1 MKKAITIIG
10 MAGLFLSSSISQA
23 AGEFGLTAK
32 IGTLGWGLEGTAG
45 ITEKINLRFGYNGLS
60 SNELT
65 VDDVD
70 VGGINT
76 SVKVKASLQTIP
88 LLVDW
93 HAFGAAF
100 RFTGGVMYNNNK
112 FEGRAPVNT
121 YDLGLGTYEVGLDAT
136 VEGPNQISPYLGV
149 GWGNAV
155 SKNRRWIFSA
165 DLGFLFQ
172 GNPDIKLTPTG
183 PDANIVDPDDLA
195 AEERSLE
202 DEIKYFKIY
211 PVANVGVS
219 YHF

>member
-1 MKKAITIIG
+1 MNRYIMMISLT
-10 MAGLFLSSSISQA
+10 GLLAASPASQA
-23 AGEFGLTAK
+23 AGGFGLTAK
-32 IGTLGWGLEGTAG
+32 VGTLGWGLEGTTG

-60 SNELT
+60 SGEFK
-65 VDDVD
+65 VEDVD
-70 VGGINT
+70 TGGINT
-76 SVKVKASLQTIP
+76 SWKVKASLQTIP

-112 FEGRAPVNT
+112 FEASAPVNT
-121 YDLGLGTYEVGLDAT
+121 YDLGLGTYDVGLDASI
-136 VEGPNQISPYLGV
+136 EGSNKVSPYLGV

-172 GNPDIKLTPTG
+172 GNPDVTLTPTG
-183 PDANIVDPDDLA
+183 PEAGIVDPDDLA
-195 AEERSLE
+195 AEERNME
-202 DEIKYFKIY
+202 DEIKYFKVY
-211 PVANVGVS
+211 PVASVGVS

>member
-1 MKKAITIIG
+1 MKAAIKFI
-10 MAGLFLSSSISQA
+10 GLFGLLGLGSAQA
-23 AGEFGLTAK
+23 AGGFGLTAK
-32 IGTLGWGLEGTAG
+32 VGTLGWGLEGTTS
-45 ITEKINLRFGYNGLS
+45 ITEKVNLRFGYNGLS
-60 SNELT
+60 GRELT

-70 VGGINT
+70 VGGVNT
-76 SVKVKASLQTIP
+76 SVSVKASLETIP

-121 YDLGLGTYEVGLDAT
+121 YDLGLGTYDVGLDAS
-136 VEGPNQISPYLGV
+136 VEGSNQISPYLGI

-155 SKNRRWIFSA
+155 RKGRHWIFSA
-165 DLGFLFQ
+165 DLGLLFQ
-172 GNPDIKLTPTG
+172 GKPNITLTPTG
-183 PDANIVDPDDLA
+183 PDAGLVDPDDLA
-195 AEERSLE
+195 SEERSLE
-202 DEIKYFKIY
+202 DEIKYFQIY

>member
-1 MKKAITIIG
+1 MKKSITMISL
-10 MAGLFLSSSISQA
+10 MGLLLTSSVTQA
-23 AGEFGLTAK
+23 AGEFGITAK

-45 ITEKINLRFGYNGLS
+45 LTEKINLRFGYNGLS
-60 SNELT
+60 SDEFT
-65 VDDVD
+65 VEDVD
-70 VGGINT
+70 TGGVST
-76 SVKVKASLQTIP
+76 SWKVKGSLQTIP

-112 FEGRAPVNT
+112 FEASAPVNF
-121 YDLGLGTYEVGLDAT
+121 YDLGLGTYEVGLDASI
-136 VEGPNQISPYLGV
+136 EGSNQVSPYLGI

-165 DLGFLFQ
+165 DLGLLFQ
-172 GNPDIKLTPTG
+172 GSPDVTLTPTG
-183 PDANIVDPDDLA
+183 PDAGIVDPDDLA
-195 AEERSLE
+195 AEERNLE
-202 DEIKYFKIY
+202 DEIQYFKIY

>member
-1 MKKAITIIG
+1 MKKVITTIG
-10 MAGLFLSSSISQA
+10 LMGLFLSSPISQA
-23 AGEFGLTAK
+23 AGEFGITAK

-60 SNELT
+60 GDELT
-65 VDDVD
+65 VDNVD
-70 VGGINT
+70 VGGIDT
-76 SVKVKASLQTIP
+76 SVKVKASLETIP

-112 FEGRAPVNT
+112 FEGRAPVNN
-121 YDLGLGTYEVGLDAT
+121 YNLGSNNYTVGLDAT
-136 VEGPNQISPYLGV
+136 VEGSNRVSPYLGV

-172 GNPDIKLTPTG
+172 GNPDVTLTPTG
-183 PDANIVDPDDLA
+183 PDAGIVDPDDLA
-195 AEERSLE
+195 VEEKSIE
-202 DEIKYFKIY
+202 DEIKYFRIY